1 MYAKLVVGGTAI
13 TAIAAMRDIVRLIT
27 SATPST
33 SLLGGFSTA
42 SSIIVD
48 STAAGWTYVGGNRAA
63 DQPTI
68 AATGA
73 ATTLDGAAWNLCCSA
88 PCLSGS
94 ALKYA
99 VFNPIAYTTYTG
111 SIAGTVPITGFTLT
125 GASSA
130 SALGV
135 VTNEGP
141 RIYAVNPNGTSSQNN
156 YANRLTNKYH
166 LTDAASVI
174 HVIANARHITIIQEG
189 RGLSAI
195 WESSMTDAHTFYG
208 TAPFVQ
214 YCHYYSPQYGT
225 EGVIVPTSSTTSV
238 NATGA
243 NPMFNSVF
251 NITNPNTGTNYGT
264 FDVTAATGSI
274 NVNQTALWQTYSG
287 MRSNSITAA
296 GAPTYVITPIFYN
309 TTWIGYPTQFVT
321 GVVPIY
327 WANGNMGNTGD
338 SVDVSGDTYKFFN
351 AGTGFGVIMKTS

>member
-13 TAIAAMRDIVRLIT
+13 TAIAAMRDICRLIT

-48 STAAGWTYVGGNRAA
+48 DTPAGWTYVGGNRAA

-99 VFNPIAYTTYTG
+99 VFNPVAYTTF
-111 SIAGTVPITGFTLT
+111 AGITGFTLT

-135 VTNEGP
+135 ITNEGP
-141 RIYAVNPNGTSSQNN
+141 RIFQTAPSASSASAS
-156 YANRLTNKYH
+156 YSLRLTNKYH
-166 LTDAASVI
+166 KTDAASVI

-189 RGLSAI
+189 RGLSGI

-214 YCHYYSPQYGT
+214 YCHTYSPSTST
-225 EGVIVPTSSTTSV
+225 EDFIVPTAATTGI
-238 NATGA
+238 NTTGTTTMMTA
-243 NPMFNSVF
+243 LF
-251 NITNPNTGTNYGT
+251 NITNPNSGTNYGT
-264 FDVTAATGSI
+264 SNTCIYAMNLLS
-274 NVNQTALWQTYSG
+274 LWQTYSEL
-287 MRSNSITAA
+287 RSNSINSV

-309 TTWIGYPTQFVT
+309 ASWIGYPTQFVS

-327 WANGNMGNTGD
+327 WTNGNMGNTGD
-338 SVDVSGDTYKFFN
+338 TVDVSGDTYKFFN
-351 AGTGFGVIMKTS
+351 AGTGFGVIMKTD

>member
-48 STAAGWTYVGGNRAA
+48 DTPAGWTYVGGNRAA

-68 AATGA
+68 AATSA

-99 VFNPIAYTTYTG
+99 VFNPINYTTF
-111 SIAGTVPITGFTLT
+111 AGITGFTLT

-141 RIYAVNPNGTSSQNN
+141 RTYDTNATGSSGAAS
-156 YANRLTNKYH
+156 YSLRLTNKYH

-214 YCHYYSPQYGT
+214 YCHCYSPQYGT
-225 EGVIVPTSSTTSV
+225 DGFIVPTLATTGV
-238 NATGA
+238 NTTGTT
-243 NPMFNSVF
+243 PMFNSVF

-274 NVNQTALWQTYSG
+274 NVNQTSLYQTYSG
-287 MRSNSITAA
+287 MRSNSITSTGLPAY
-296 GAPTYVITPIFYN
+296 TINPIFYS
-309 TTWIGYPTQFVT
+309 TSWIGYPTQFVT

-327 WANGNMGNTGD
+327 WTNGNMGNSGD
-338 SVDVSGDTYKFFN
+338 SVDVSGDTYYFFN

>member
-13 TAIAAMRDIVRLIT
+13 TAIAAMRDICRLIT
-27 SATPST
+27 SETPTT

-48 STAAGWTYVGGNRAA
+48 DTPAGWTYVGGNRAA

-88 PCLSGS
+88 PCLSGNT
-94 ALKYA
+94 LKYA
-99 VFNPIAYTTYTG
+99 VFNPVAYTTF
-111 SIAGTVPITGFTLT
+111 AGITGFTLT

-141 RIYAVNPNGTSSQNN
+141 RVYQTATSASSASAS
-156 YANRLTNKYH
+156 YSLRLTNKYH
-166 LTDAASVI
+166 KTDASSVI

-214 YCHYYSPQYGT
+214 YCHTYSPSTST
-225 EGVIVPTSSTTSV
+225 EDFIVPTVSTTGI
-238 NATGA
+238 NTTGTTTMMTA
-243 NPMFNSVF
+243 LF
-251 NITNPNTGTNYGT
+251 NITDPNNGTNYGT
-264 FDVTAATGSI
+264 SNTCIYAMNLLS
-274 NVNQTALWQTYSG
+274 LWQTYSSL
-287 MRSNSITAA
+287 RSNSINSV

-309 TTWIGYPTQFVT
+309 ASWIGYPTQFVT

-327 WANGNMGNTGD
+327 WTNGNMGNTGD
-338 SVDVSGDTYKFFN
+338 TVDVSGDTYKFFN

>member
-13 TAIAAMRDIVRLIT
+13 SGVAAMRDICRLIT
-27 SATPST
+27 SETPTT

-48 STAAGWTYVGGNRAA
+48 DTPAGWTYVGGNRAA

-88 PCLSGS
+88 PCLSGT

-99 VFNPIAYTTYTG
+99 IFNPIVYTT
-111 SIAGTVPITGFTLT
+111 SSGTTGFALT

-141 RIYAVNPNGTSSQNN
+141 RVYQITTSATSTAASYTARIN
-156 YANRLTNKYH
+156 NKYH
-166 LTDAASVI
+166 KTDAASVI

-189 RGLSAI
+189 RGLSGI

-214 YCHYYSPQYGT
+214 YCHTYSPSYGS
-225 EGVIVPTSSTTSV
+225 EDFIVPTVAGTNVGTTGSG
-238 NATGA
+238 T
-243 NPMFNSVF
+243 MFTALF
-251 NITNPNTGTNYGT
+251 NITNPNNGTNYGT
-264 FDVTAATGSI
+264 YNTCLYSL
-274 NVNQTALWQTYSG
+274 NLLSLWQTYSSL
-287 MRSNSITAA
+287 RSNSINSV

-309 TTWIGYPTQFVT
+309 ASWIGYPTQFVT

-327 WANGNMGNTGD
+327 WTNGSMGNSGD
-338 SVDVSGDTYKFFN
+338 SVDVSGDTYYFFN
-351 AGTGFGVIMKTS
+351 AGTGFGVILKTS